1 MFISTK
7 KKVCGILAEG
17 IIDSTLGKISKVVLG
32 IGINLFEPKA
42 GFPEE
47 IATIATSLFGK
58 NVENPESVKYQ
69 FVGKLL
75 ENLEKNLE
83 AAQEKTVM
91 EEYKAR
97 SFLIGEKVTVIL
109 GNNHFPALVKDV
121 TEKGH
126 LIVEDLEQGKITQ
139 LFSGEVSLKL

>member
-1 MFISTK
+1 M
-7 KKVCGILAEG
+7 
-17 IIDSTLGKISKVVLG
+17 VLG

-47 IATIATSLFGK
+47 IANIATSLFGK

-75 ENLEKNLE
+75 ENLEKTLE

-91 EEYKAR
+91 EEYKVR

-109 GNNHFPALVKDV
+109 SNGHFPALVKDV